1 MRHAGKMDEP
11 RGKTLGCF
19 QMLAPD
25 LTSLDISS
33 SLGPLVLAMK
43 FFFVFVLFFSIIAD

>member
-19 QMLAPD
+19 QVLAPD

-33 SLGPLVLAMK
+33 SLGPLALAMK
-43 FFFVFVLFFSIIAD
+43 FFFVLFLFLFF